1 MSININK
8 YNSHEAYAVDGN
20 RPLDE
25 NCVSM
30 VNDGVV
36 YGGKNIIKLESQ
48 LGQKEVCLIVKDLVD
63 GIIKYIPV
71 DSFDPNTF
79 DSSRYQLKDY
89 LRYGECM
96 GKQLK
101 IHKANN
107 GTATWAAPNRYKMLC
122 DTTANGGFHWATTIN
137 GTAKSGDVAWET
149 GATLDSI
156 AAQINA
162 VQANMASVVAG
173 DDFIRIS
180 VSSYSNSTLTLTDNT
195 GATLV
200 DLSLYVKIGD
210 VAQAET
216 HRTFMAKSVATL
228 FPDLGYQAAN
238 SANYGKNGLNMT
250 FFCGLNLAKY
260 KAYYRTSGSATW
272 TAEASGRM
280 NEATF
285 NSCADGTIGGADGI
299 ALYNKYNGSWDA
311 YMEAGMMNIDD
322 THTGGV
328 EYQGYD
334 NGADQNAKLCLVTTM
349 TFDGSYVP
357 VYPAAAAASAVAFS
371 DPELGGVAHLPNPHE
386 MALMFEDETYAAIR
400 KGQGFLTGATLLSNG
415 TSYWNVAE
423 YNGRYAWYYGGTG
436 GKLSTLNKGYSD
448 TVRPV
453 LA

>member
-36 YGGKNIIKLESQ
+36 YSGKNIIKLESQ

-71 DSFDPNTF
+71 GSFDPNTF

-101 IHKANN
+101 IHKTNN
-107 GTATWAAPNRYKMLC
+107 GTPTWAVPNRYKLLC
-122 DTTANGGFHWATTIN
+122 DTTANGGFHWAITIN
-137 GTAKSGDVAWET
+137 GSAKSGDVSWET

-162 VQANMASVVAG
+162 VQNMAKYEDG
-173 DDFIRIS
+173 DDYVRIG

-210 VAQAET
+210 VAQVET
-216 HRTFMAKSVATL
+216 HRTFMAQSVATL

-250 FFCGLNLAKY
+250 YFCGLNLAKY

-272 TAEASGRM
+272 TAEAAGRM

-334 NGADQNAKLCLVTTM
+334 NGADQNAKLRLVTTM

-357 VYPAAAAASAVAFS
+357 AYPAAAAASAAAFS

-386 MALMFEDETYAAIR
+386 MALMFEAETYAAIR
-400 KGQGFLTGATLLSNG
+400 KGQGFLSGATLLSNG

-423 YNGRYAWYYGGTG
+423 CTGRNAWGCYGTLGTLGNGS
-436 GKLSTLNKGYSD
+436 KNVSS

>member
-1 MSININK
+1 MININK
-8 YNSHEAYAVDGN
+8 YNSQEAFAVDGN
-20 RPLDE
+20 RPTDE

-30 VNDGVV
+30 VDNGVV
-36 YGGKNIIKLESQ
+36 CEGRNIIKTESQ
-48 LGQKEVCLIVKDLVD
+48 LGRKEVCLIVKDLVD
-63 GIIKYIPV
+63 GIIKYVPV
-71 DSFDPNTF
+71 GSFDPNTF

-101 IHKANN
+101 IHKTNN
-107 GTATWAAPNRYKMLC
+107 GSATWAAPNRYKLLC
-122 DTTANGGFHWATTIN
+122 DTTANGGFHWAITIN
-137 GTAKSGDVAWET
+137 GTAKSGDVAWEA

-162 VQANMASVVAG
+162 VQNMASVIAG

-216 HRTFMAKSVATL
+216 HRTFMAQSVATL
-228 FPDLGYQAAN
+228 FPDLGYRAAN

-250 FFCGLNLAKY
+250 NWCGCNLAKY
-260 KAYYRTSGSATW
+260 KAYHRTLSSANVW
-272 TAEASGRM
+272 VAEASGRM

-285 NSCADGTIGGADGI
+285 NKCADGTIGGENGI

-322 THTGGV
+322 THVGGV

-357 VYPAAAAASAVAFS
+357 AYPAAAAASADAFS
-371 DPELGGVAHLPNPHE
+371 DQELGGVAHLPNPHE

-400 KGQGFLTGATLLSNG
+400 KGQGFLSGATLLSNG
-415 TSYWNVAE
+415 TTYWNVAE
-423 YNGRYAWYYGGTG
+423 YFGTTAWYYFGT
-436 GKLSTLNKGYSD
+436 LSRLLNGNKNFSYP
-448 TVRPV
+448 VRPV

>member
-36 YGGKNIIKLESQ
+36 YSGKNIIKLESQ

-63 GIIKYIPV
+63 GIIKYVPV
-71 DSFDPNTF
+71 GSFDPNTF

-101 IHKANN
+101 IHKTNN
-107 GTATWAAPNRYKMLC
+107 GTSTWAAPNRYKLLC
-122 DTTANGGFHWATTIN
+122 DTTANGGFHWAITIN

-162 VQANMASVVAG
+162 VQNMASVVAG

-180 VSSYSNSTLTLTDNT
+180 VSTYSNSTLTLTDNT

-216 HRTFMAKSVATL
+216 HRTFMAQSVATL

-238 SANYGKNGLNMT
+238 SANYGKNGLSMT
-250 FFCGLNLAKY
+250 YFCGLNLAKY

-272 TAEASGRM
+272 TAEAAGRM

-357 VYPAAAAASAVAFS
+357 AYPAAAAASAAEFS

-386 MALMFEDETYAAIR
+386 MALMFEAETYAAIR
-400 KGQGFLTGATLLSNG
+400 KGQGFLSGATLLSNSI
-415 TSYWNVAE
+415 SYWNVAE
-423 YNGRYAWYYGGTG
+423 YAGFHAWCYYGTV
-436 GKLSTLNKGYSD
+436 GKLSSYYKVSIYA
-448 TVRPV
+448 VRPV

>member
-1 MSININK
+1 VDNSII
-8 YNSHEAYAVDGN
+8 
-20 RPLDE
+20 
-25 NCVSM
+25 
-30 VNDGVV
+30 
-36 YGGKNIIKLESQ
+36 
-48 LGQKEVCLIVKDLVD
+48 
-63 GIIKYIPV
+63 YIPV
-71 DSFDPNTF
+71 DSFDPASF
-79 DSSRYQLKDY
+79 DLIRYQLKDY
-89 LRYGECM
+89 VRFGECM

-101 IHKANN
+101 IHKADN
-107 GTATWAAPNRYKMLC
+107 GTATWAAPNRYKLLC
-122 DTTANGGFHWATTIN
+122 DTTANGGFHWAITIN
-137 GTAKSGDVAWET
+137 GVAKSGDVAWET

-162 VQANMASVVAG
+162 VQYMASVVAG

-216 HRTFMAKSVATL
+216 HRTFMALSVAAL

-238 SANYGKNGLNMT
+238 SAIYGKNGLIMT
-250 FFCGLNLAKY
+250 YFCGLNLAKY
-260 KAYYRTSGSATW
+260 KACYRTSGSATW
-272 TAEASGRM
+272 TAEAAGRL

-285 NSCADGTIGGADGI
+285 NSCADGTIGGANGI

-334 NGADQNAKLCLVTTM
+334 NGGDQNAKLCSVTTM

-357 VYPAAAAASAVAFS
+357 AYPAAAAAAAIA
-371 DPELGGVAHLPNPHE
+371 DPDLGGVAHLPNPHE
-386 MALMFEDETYAAIR
+386 MALMFEAETYAAIR
-400 KGQGFLTGATLLSNG
+400 KGQGFLSGATLLSNG
-415 TSYWNVAE
+415 ASYWNVAE
-423 YNGRYAWYYGGTG
+423 YIGYTAWFYDGTSGRLYN
-436 GKLSTLNKGYSD
+436 LSELISI

-453 LA
+453 LASNA

>member
-36 YGGKNIIKLESQ
+36 YSGKNIIKLESQ

-63 GIIKYIPV
+63 GIIKYVPV
-71 DSFDPNTF
+71 GSFDQNTF

-101 IHKANN
+101 IHKTNN
-107 GTATWAAPNRYKMLC
+107 GTATWAAPNRYKLLC
-122 DTTANGGFHWATTIN
+122 DTTANGGFHWAITIN
-137 GTAKSGDVAWET
+137 GSAKSGDVAWET

-162 VQANMASVVAG
+162 VQSMASVVAG

-216 HRTFMAKSVATL
+216 HRTFMAQSVATL

-238 SANYGKNGLNMT
+238 LANYGKNGLNMT
-250 FFCGLNLAKY
+250 YLCGLNLAKY

-272 TAEASGRM
+272 TAEADGRM

-357 VYPAAAAASAVAFS
+357 AYPAAAAASAAAFS

-386 MALMFEDETYAAIR
+386 MALMFEAETYAAIR
-400 KGQGFLTGATLLSNG
+400 KGQGFLTGATLLSNS

-423 YNGRYAWYYGGTG
+423 YPGYTAWCYYGTNGILNSN
-436 GKLSTLNKGYSD
+436 GKYGSSA
-448 TVRPV
+448 VRPV